1 MKKKVFL
8 AILVVMLSNLLE
20 VRATENSAFLPGG
33 KNYLEEAN
41 MIFGDNM
48 FNSDD
53 DILVKPSTEYTFSMP
68 GEGLVGEDIYIELIG
83 NTTYIAGEPVDV
95 PACSFEGDYI
105 VCTFTST
112 SDETSIQL
120 LVAGNMM
127 NMYYDYYQ
135 FNDFQL
141 EEGAIRTSYEE
152 YIAPEGDTTDPEF
165 SGSGAYIKSYQT
177 NELITTIINNHIYAI
192 DDIDGDISN
201 SIIIVSDDYTSN
213 EQIVGEYD
221 VTLSVTDA
229 SNNTALFTL
238 TVMVKDEIDPVIT
251 GPSGINVSVDSVT
264 DIETQIENYF
274 IITDGYDDDPTF
286 NVTTDDYSLNSNV
299 LGQYSVTFMAVD
311 DSLNSVNKTFI
322 VYVEDS
328 TSPVMTSANVIDS
341 YLSNPL
347 SYDDVIDLLEFSDNY
362 DDLSSVIPTVTT
374 DGFSGN
380 ENTPGTYS
388 LSFDV
393 EDNSENSISETI
405 TINVV
410 DDVEPVI
417 SGISSYTGSYSEQ
430 LTVED
435 FLAMLSVSDNVDDVL
450 LSDIYIVSDDYS
462 LRVNSV
468 GNYVVVFGVVDTN
481 NNETTHQIEINLFD
495 DVAPVIYVDD
505 FIITVDLSVT
515 FTESDALKL
524 LLNSKELED
533 KEYLVTKLVDEYTGN
548 EQIPGSYIYKL
559 LFTDEDGAEYEKEF
573 IVKVAAANSYDIE
586 DSLLPRNIIV
596 YSSIGVFSIYIVVK
610 KKKKVIE

>member
-1 MKKKVFL
+1 M
-8 AILVVMLSNLLE
+8 
-20 VRATENSAFLPGG
+20 
-33 KNYLEEAN
+33 
-41 MIFGDNM
+41 
-48 FNSDD
+48 
-53 DILVKPSTEYTFSMP
+53 
-68 GEGLVGEDIYIELIG
+68 
-83 NTTYIAGEPVDV
+83 
-95 PACSFEGDYI
+95 
-105 VCTFTST
+105 
-112 SDETSIQL
+112 
-120 LVAGNMM
+120 
-127 NMYYDYYQ
+127 
-135 FNDFQL
+135 
-141 EEGAIRTSYEE
+141 
-152 YIAPEGDTTDPEF
+152 
-165 SGSGAYIKSYQT
+165 
-177 NELITTIINNHIYAI
+177 
-192 DDIDGDISN
+192 
-201 SIIIVSDDYTSN
+201 
-213 EQIVGEYD
+213 
-221 VTLSVTDA
+221 
-229 SNNTALFTL
+229 
-238 TVMVKDEIDPVIT
+238 
-251 GPSGINVSVDSVT
+251 
-264 DIETQIENYF
+264 
-274 IITDGYDDDPTF
+274 
-286 NVTTDDYSLNSNV
+286 
-299 LGQYSVTFMAVD
+299 
-311 DSLNSVNKTFI
+311 
-322 VYVEDS
+322 
-328 TSPVMTSANVIDS
+328 
-341 YLSNPL
+341 
-347 SYDDVIDLLEFSDNY
+347 
-362 DDLSSVIPTVTT
+362 
-374 DGFSGN
+374 
-380 ENTPGTYS
+380 
-388 LSFDV
+388 SFDV